1 MDFTTLLADEPR
13 PTQTWTYRN
22 AQPGMQDSPF
32 SRITRT
38 SRRLNLALFGVLPI
52 ALVLISA
59 ILWSW
64 QRLIKQEEEKLLL
77 DFTVF
82 MGYIEA
88 EERFLQGFRTQN
100 ALLQGPPS
108 SPDVSW
114 HETPPSERQG
124 TAFYEAAG
132 RCFQRPSPYRACQP
146 TARAT
151 RRNCQPWAA
160 TCRPTTPP
168 IGRPP
173 TIRGGGLP
181 GQCQRQ
187 RQHQRAGARHAVQL
201 PPAQPEHLPD
211 LGRRHPRADRTEPH
225 RRTAPDRPACAADL
239 HERTQVQ
246 WFTAP
251 ASPNRIIGCC
261 PPACR
266 PASGGPKPAPR
277 PMSTSPPCSTGT
289 ASTSSTAS
297 CPPACTTNS
306 G

>member
-1 MDFTTLLADEPR
+1 
-13 PTQTWTYRN
+13 
-22 AQPGMQDSPF
+22 MQDSPF

-124 TAFYEAAG
+124 TAFYEG
-132 RCFQRPSPYRACQP
+132 
-146 TARAT
+146 
-151 RRNCQPWAA
+151 
-160 TCRPTTPP
+160 
-168 IGRPP
+168 
-173 TIRGGGLP
+173 
-181 GQCQRQ
+181 
-187 RQHQRAGARHAVQL
+187 
-201 PPAQPEHLPD
+201 
-211 LGRRHPRADRTEPH
+211 
-225 RRTAPDRPACAADL
+225 RRTAVFNALHRIVPVSRLHARPAQLSAMGSYLSAYYSTYWPTTYYP
-239 HERTQVQ
+239 RRRPS
-246 WFTAP
+246 WSMPATASASACRRSTCHP
-251 ASPNRIIGCC
+251 ASARS
-261 PPACR
+261 AR
-266 PASGGPKPAPR
+266 AP
-277 PMSTSPPCSTGT
+277 T
-289 ASTSSTAS
+289 
-297 CPPACTTNS
+297 
-306 G
+306 